1 MFKRTL
7 ACAAVLVGGVAA
19 LVMTAGPAAAHE
31 ARTVDGIDM
40 EVGWGTEPAYAGA
53 ENSVQIL
60 LSHGGQPVT
69 ALGDTLKVEVSFG
82 DQTQEFPIE
91 PFFDTEEGFGT
102 PGDYRAFLIPTR
114 AGSYSF
120 HLSGTIEG
128 HHIDETFTSGPKTF
142 DDISNPQA
150 VQFPVQDPSTG
161 ELAARID
168 REVPRINDQI
178 DAANTTAQSASDDAS
193 SATTF
198 AIVGIAVG
206 AVGLAV
212 AIVALV
218 STRRKRA

>member
-1 MFKRTL
+1 MVKRMCTT
-7 ACAAVLVGGVAA
+7 AAAGVALLLPLFA
-19 LVMTAGPAAAHE
+19 ASPAFAHE

-40 EVGWGTEPAYAGA
+40 EVGWGTEPAYAGV

-69 ALGDTLKVEVSFG
+69 DLGDTLKVEVSFG

-91 PFFDTEEGFGT
+91 PFFDAEEGFGT

-142 DDISNPQA
+142 DDIANPQS
-150 VQFPVQDPSTG
+150 VQFPEQDPSTG
-161 ELAARID
+161 EIAARID

-178 DAANTTAQSASDDAS
+178 SAANASAQSASDDAS
-193 SATTF
+193 NATTF

-212 AIVALV
+212 AIVALI

>member
-1 MFKRTL
+1 MVKRLCTI
-7 ACAAVLVGGVAA
+7 AAASAALLLPLVAA
-19 LVMTAGPAAAHE
+19 SPAFAHE
-31 ARTVDGIDM
+31 ARTVDGVDM
-40 EVGWGTEPAYAGA
+40 EVGWGTEPAYAG
-53 ENSVQIL
+53 ETNSVQLL

-69 ALGDTLKVEVSFG
+69 DLGDTLKVEVSFG
-82 DQTQEFPIE
+82 DQTHEFPIE
-91 PFFDTEEGFGT
+91 PFFEPGEFGT

-114 AGSYSF
+114 AGTYSF

-128 HHIDETFTSGPKTF
+128 HRIDETFTSGPKTF
-142 DDISNPQA
+142 DDVSDPQS

-161 ELAARID
+161 ELAARIE

-178 DAANTTAQSASDDAS
+178 DAANTSAQSASDDAS

-218 STRRKRA
+218 STRKKRA